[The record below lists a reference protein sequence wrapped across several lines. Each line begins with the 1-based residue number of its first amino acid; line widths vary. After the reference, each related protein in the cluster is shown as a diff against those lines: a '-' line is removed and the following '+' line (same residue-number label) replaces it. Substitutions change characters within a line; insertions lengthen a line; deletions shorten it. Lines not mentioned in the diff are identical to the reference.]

1 MAPPKDTR
9 VRDVEGHPRVVDV
22 EGQGEV
28 WQPGVADDLFVLET
42 FPPTELNPKLGKN
55 LFSRK

>member
-1 MAPPKDTR
+1 MTPPKDTW
-9 VRDVEGHPRVVDV
+9 VRDVMDV

-28 WQPGVADDLFVLET
+28 WQPGVADDLLLLET
-42 FPPTELNPKLGKN
+42 FPPTELNPKLGKD